1 MSQTTTTPRKYQN
14 RGHQQ
19 QQQQQQQ
26 QHHHQNNPSFSRS
39 PHSHSHSSQQHP
51 QLQHGHGH
59 ARNRSQQLRAQA
71 AELQYGG
78 GGGAAAAAA
87 AAVVASDYESDTAHY
102 MASHPPPPPA
112 ALVGRTNTELNISVL
127 RRYRPSITS
136 ILSIAAHAVVYV
148 FTPPA
153 KWDKSN
159 MEGTLFICAQD
170 ADGEAAAADGCL
182 FVLNRKGMQNLILDL
197 RAVSD
202 FELATS
208 LLIFR
213 LDPDHR
219 PRHRHSREGGGPGG
233 AAVPPLIPMEN
244 GESVR
249 PKVLGM
255 WIYAEDEQDRR
266 TNAAL
271 IHEMWSKARSSSSTT
286 SSAREDR
293 DDARGMD
300 EASSP
305 SSGSPAGDNAGS
317 HVPGAQGLGR
327 QVSLNELFGRNHN
340 GIGGA

>member
-1 MSQTTTTPRKYQN
+1 MSQTTSTPRKYQN

-19 QQQQQQQ
+19 QQQQPHQQQ
-26 QHHHQNNPSFSRS
+26 QHHQNNPSFSRS
-39 PHSHSHSSQQHP
+39 PHPHPHSHSHSSQQHP
-51 QLQHGHGH
+51 QLQHGHNH
-59 ARNRSQQLRAQA
+59 TRNRSQQLRAQA
-71 AELQYGG
+71 AELQYS
-78 GGGAAAAAA
+78 GGGAAATTTA
-87 AAVVASDYESDTAHY
+87 VASDYESDTAHY

-197 RAVSD
+197 NTVSD

-213 LDPDHR
+213 LDHNLG
-219 PRHRHSREGGGPGG
+219 EGP
-233 AAVPPLIPMEN
+233 AAAAAASPQIPMEN

-271 IHEMWSKARSSSSTT
+271 IHEMWSKARSSSS
-286 SSAREDR
+286 SAREDR
-293 DDARGMD
+293 GDTTRRNDDDEDD
-300 EASSP
+300 EASVP
-305 SSGSPAGDNAGS
+305 SSESPAGDDAGG
-317 HVPGAQGLGR
+317 HRVPATQGLGR